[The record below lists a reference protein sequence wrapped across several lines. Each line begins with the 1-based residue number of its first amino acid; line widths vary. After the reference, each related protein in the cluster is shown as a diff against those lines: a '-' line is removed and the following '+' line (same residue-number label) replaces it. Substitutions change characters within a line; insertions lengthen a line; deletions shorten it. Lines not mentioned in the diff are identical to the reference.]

1 MVANLA
7 FQLNVCNNGNRDGN
21 GTQGEAASTMTDNVL
36 ISTKDAP
43 DGGLT
48 LTPKRKSLFSYS
60 ESSQPVSKKLRV
72 DIMNDIEEEI
82 AFFLKDSC
90 YEPTLIYDKKNQFP
104 YLYRL
109 ALRILCVP
117 ATSAP
122 AERIFSKSG
131 LIMTPQRS
139 RLSTDT
145 LSK

>member
-1 MVANLA
+1 MVANWA
-7 FQLNVCNNGNRDGN
+7 FQLNICNNDNQDGN
-21 GTQGEAASTMTDNVL
+21 GTQAEAASTTADNVL

-72 DIMNDIEEEI
+72 DIMNDIKEEI

-90 YEPTLIYDKKNQFP
+90 YEPTLIFDKKNQFP

-117 ATSAP
+117 ATSGENILKKWANYD
-122 AERIFSKSG
+122 ATSKS
-131 LIMTPQRS
+131 IIHEYII
-139 RLSTDT
+139 
-145 LSK
+145 